1 MKTIKNILKE
11 LSYIPDL
18 KQRISDYIYY
28 NYNGTLLTVDDYL
41 LNFYLNNAFYDLTC
55 YEQTKVFEIIDY
67 LLEHPDIDLNDSNV
81 IVYASD
87 SEN

>member
-1 MKTIKNILKE
+1 MENIKNILKE

-41 LNFYLNNAFYDLTC
+41 LNFYLNNAFYDLTH
-55 YEQTKVFEIIDY
+55 YEQTKVFEIVDY
-67 LLEHPDIDLNDSNV
+67 LLEHPDIDLNDSND